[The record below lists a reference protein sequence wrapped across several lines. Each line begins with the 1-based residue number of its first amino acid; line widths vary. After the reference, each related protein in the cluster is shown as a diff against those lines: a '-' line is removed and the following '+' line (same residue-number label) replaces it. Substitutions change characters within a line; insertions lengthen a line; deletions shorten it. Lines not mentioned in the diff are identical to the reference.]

1 MIRTVHLS
9 DAETI
14 ASIYNYYVLHS
25 IATIEEH
32 PICQNLIL
40 QQIKEQPSH
49 LPWIVYEKDG
59 KVQGYAQAS
68 KWNSRSGY
76 KFTAESSVYVNNN
89 AVGMGIGKALY
100 KKLLS
105 KVKQNGIHNVI
116 GGISLPNKHSV
127 ALDESFEFEKVAH
140 FKRLGF
146 KFKKWI
152 DVGYWEL
159 IF

>member
-49 LPWIVYEKDG
+49 LPCIVYEKDG
-59 KVQGYAQAS
+59 
-68 KWNSRSGY
+68 
-76 KFTAESSVYVNNN
+76 
-89 AVGMGIGKALY
+89 
-100 KKLLS
+100 
-105 KVKQNGIHNVI
+105 
-116 GGISLPNKHSV
+116 
-127 ALDESFEFEKVAH
+127 
-140 FKRLGF
+140 
-146 KFKKWI
+146 
-152 DVGYWEL
+152 
-159 IF
+159 